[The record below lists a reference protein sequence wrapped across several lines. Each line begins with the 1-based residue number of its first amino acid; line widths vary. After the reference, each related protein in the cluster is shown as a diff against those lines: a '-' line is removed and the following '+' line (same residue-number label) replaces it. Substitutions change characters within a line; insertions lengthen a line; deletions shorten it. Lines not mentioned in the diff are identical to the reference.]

1 MMSYEIAS
9 SAIVSLAMTIYVL
22 SSRRVDLSGRIK
34 VKNMLS
40 IKQRGE
46 SGFTLIEIMVVLTIL
61 AVLAVIVVPRI
72 VGRTDEARRIA
83 AKVQIKNIEEALHL
97 FKLDNGFY
105 PSTEQG
111 LDALVS
117 KPTTGEMP
125 KNWRDGGYLP
135 KIPKDPWGNTYAY
148 ISPGTHGEYDLLSYG
163 ADGEPGGDG
172 KDADIE
178 SWNLE

>member
-1 MMSYEIAS
+1 MMNRSQ
-9 SAIVSLAMTIYVL
+9 TT
-22 SSRRVDLSGRIK
+22 K
-34 VKNMLS
+34 VRNEK
-40 IKQRGE
+40 
-46 SGFTLIEIMVVLTIL
+46 GFTLIEIMVVLTIL

-97 FKLDNGFY
+97 FKMDNGFY

-111 LDALVS
+111 LDALVT
-117 KPTTGEMP
+117 KPNTGEIP
-125 KNWRDGGYLP
+125 KNWREEGYLS

-148 ISPGTHGEYDLLSYG
+148 ISPGLHGEYDLLSYG
-163 ADGEPGGDG
+163 TDGEPGGEG